1 VVVSE
6 EASTAAT
13 RPPRSVTVTWDSS
26 EHRFEAVGSHPGRTI
41 TLNAPHSED
50 VAATGFS
57 PAELVLA
64 GAGSCAAW
72 DVVQILTKARQ
83 DLRDLEVQVVGT
95 QQAEQ
100 PWPFR
105 HVRLHYVVSGR
116 GLKAGLV
123 RRAVRLSH
131 ERYCSAI
138 ATIRGAAEV
147 EFTIEIRET

>member
-1 VVVSE
+1 M
-6 EASTAAT
+6 
-13 RPPRSVTVTWDSS
+13 
-26 EHRFEAVGSHPGRTI
+26 
-41 TLNAPHSED
+41 
-50 VAATGFS
+50 
-57 PAELVLA
+57 
-64 GAGSCAAW
+64 
-72 DVVQILTKARQ
+72 
-83 DLRDLEVQVVGT
+83 VGT